1 MNRDTCKPAPFGA
14 ILVFSLIFHLLLI
27 VGIPITMKLVWKPK
41 KFERPKTFQL
51 VSPLKPV
58 RAKNVPV
65 KDAPKQRIPQKESI
79 PEPRQVPT
87 QSNTPSKDANPQPK
101 KDAAKPVEEN
111 LDELASLLDE
121 LPVPAQV
128 SAVGNFKYHRYLNS
142 VQQKL
147 ERNWNPPTENKGIK
161 VVVSFTIH
169 SDGTISEPSI
179 SSSSG
184 NSTIDNLAVR
194 AVKLSAPFG
203 KLPPGFAGDKLDLSC
218 TLIPTRK

>member
-1 MNRDTCKPAPFGA
+1 
-14 ILVFSLIFHLLLI
+14 
-27 VGIPITMKLVWKPK
+27 MKLVWKPK

-128 SAVGNFKYHRYLNS
+128 SAVGNFKYHWYLTVCN
-142 VQQKL
+142 
-147 ERNWNPPTENKGIK
+147 RN
-161 VVVSFTIH
+161 
-169 SDGTISEPSI
+169 
-179 SSSSG
+179 
-184 NSTIDNLAVR
+184 
-194 AVKLSAPFG
+194 LSATG
-203 KLPPGFAGDKLDLSC
+203 ILLLK
-218 TLIPTRK
+218 TRV